1 VLIDEYL
8 RAVIVPGAD
17 EYRAFCVMIVDAFRE
32 PLMKHIVVVS
42 VLLLLLP
49 HSLTLKRVK

>member
-1 VLIDEYL
+1 MLIDEYL